1 MREHEDAIVGLV
13 YLAVSVF
20 AVCAVHLWVPR

>member
-13 YLAVSVF
+13 YLAVVALTM
-20 AVCAVHLWVPR
+20 AVLWVPR